1 MRKMRRYFV
10 LFFVLSAFFFCL
22 GAAEESR
29 AEERTV
35 YLENGQMAEDGE
47 EEIGEEGFY
56 QAGDTGEIRLGYG
69 EEWLNGPLERTDY
82 VSSDPAVVPVA
93 PPCRKRSFVHIS

>member
-10 LFFVLSAFFFCL
+10 LFFVLSAFYFCL

-47 EEIGEEGFY
+47 EENNFSES
-56 QAGDTGEIRLGYG
+56 Q
-69 EEWLNGPLERTDY
+69 
-82 VSSDPAVVPVA
+82 
-93 PPCRKRSFVHIS
+93 